1 MAAEKKGP
9 GGVGK
14 KVGISPGVSKD
25 GEFSP
30 MMNFKRSDEVES
42 RGMNEGYKSSSGFEA
57 ANYGPGG
64 LGVKFAPEA
73 ESGGMFGTRDEHSS
87 SAKRQFSNGPGGSE
101 IAAGPGIGMTNSF
114 GGPLPP

>member
-1 MAAEKKGP
+1 MRAQ
-9 GGVGK
+9 
-14 KVGISPGVSKD
+14 
-25 GEFSP
+25 

-73 ESGGMFGTRDEHSS
+73 ESGGMFGTVCFLLISWETYVLTRRCGDLE
-87 SAKRQFSNGPGGSE
+87 R
-101 IAAGPGIGMTNSF
+101 
-114 GGPLPP
+114 